1 MKGFRKMGFSSE
13 RLVIYK
19 NSAGEEVPDPVLR
32 VLRTEGADWVVFASG
47 TAAERFRKI
56 IPRWSTEPKVIAI
69 GTATARSAKHV
80 GWKVNSV
87 AREPSSDSVLR
98 GILKS

>member
-1 MKGFRKMGFSSE
+1 
-13 RLVIYK
+13 
-19 NSAGEEVPDPVLR
+19 
-32 VLRTEGADWVVFASG
+32 VVFASG

-69 GTATARSAKHV
+69 GLATARSAKHV
-80 GWKVNSV
+80 GWKVCAV
-87 AREPSSDSVLR
+87 AKEPSSDSVLR